1 MVDTLVVIPCY
12 NEAGR
17 LPVQEFERFLAGTTE
32 VGFVLVNDGSRDETL
47 KTLRDIAA
55 RHTGRVDVLDL
66 QPNGG
71 KAEAVR
77 RGMLFAMERNPRY
90 TGFWDADLATP
101 LPSIVEFREVLESR
115 PQVDWVIGARV
126 RLLGRSVDRRTIRHW
141 LGRVFATLASLILK
155 IAVYDTQCG
164 AKLFRNDQ
172 ALTLALSEP
181 FPSRWL
187 FDVELMG
194 RFVNCWR
201 DAGDPHPERR
211 IVEVPLQTW
220 IDVAGSKLRLLD
232 FVRASWELA
241 GIWWRLR
248 SMPRVI
254 QEPPKKLGIAPK
266 D

>member
-17 LPVQEFERFLAGTTE
+17 LPIQDFERFLAETPET
-32 VGFVLVNDGSRDETL
+32 GFVMVNDGSRDNTL
-47 KTLRDIAA
+47 TVLRDLAA
-55 RHTGRVDVLDL
+55 RHPARVEILDL

-77 RGMLFAMERNPRY
+77 RGMLHAMERNPRY

-101 LPSIVEFREVLESR
+101 LQSIVEFRDVLERR

-126 RLLGRSVDRRTIRHW
+126 RLLGRRIDRKTVRHW
-141 LGRVFATLASLILK
+141 LGRIFATLASFILR

-164 AKLFRNDQ
+164 AKLFRRDQ
-172 ALTLALSEP
+172 ALALVLRDP
-181 FPSRWL
+181 FPSRWF
-187 FDVELMG
+187 FDVELIG
-194 RFVNCWR
+194 RFVNLR
-201 DAGDPHPERR
+201 RAAGDPDPGGR

-220 IDVAGSKLRLLD
+220 IDVAGSKLRALD
-232 FVRASWELA
+232 FVRASWELG

-248 SMPRVI
+248 SRVT
-254 QEPPKKLGIAPK
+254 PNAGRRTPTG
-266 D
+266 